1 MLQLQV
7 DLKARTFFENLFAEP
22 PYNRR
27 MAQWSISEIGRKV
40 GLRASAIRYY
50 EQIGI
55 LEPARRVSGQRRY
68 DDTVLYRLAVV
79 RRAQEA
85 GFSLEEIR
93 QLFFGFS
100 HSTPISQRWK
110 RIAER
115 KMVEL
120 DARIE
125 QIQSMRKLLKQLETR
140 CECETVE
147 RCGAGILAGKNAFT
161 RAARPVP
168 D

>member
-1 MLQLQV
+1 M
-7 DLKARTFFENLFAEP
+7 P
-22 PYNRR
+22 
-27 MAQWSISEIGRKV
+27 QWSISEIGRRV

-50 EQIGI
+50 EEIGI

-68 DDTVLYRLAVV
+68 DETVLYRLAVV

-85 GFSLEEIR
+85 GFTLDEIR

-100 HSTPISQRWK
+100 PSTPVSQRWK
-110 RIAER
+110 KIAER

-125 QIQSMRKLLKQLETR
+125 QIQSMRRLLRKLETC

-147 RCGAGILAGKNAFT
+147 RCGAGILGKPMVT
-161 RAARPVP
+161 RAAR
-168 D
+168 

>member
-1 MLQLQV
+1 
-7 DLKARTFFENLFAEP
+7 
-22 PYNRR
+22 
-27 MAQWSISEIGRKV
+27 MAQWSISEIGRQV

-68 DDTVLYRLAVV
+68 DETVLYRLAVV

-85 GFSLEEIR
+85 GFTLDEIR

-110 RIAER
+110 KIAER

-120 DARIE
+120 NARIE
-125 QIQSMRKLLKQLETR
+125 QIHSMRKLLKKLQAC

-147 RCGAGILAGKNAFT
+147 RCGAGILGIT
-161 RAARPVP
+161 RAARSVR
-168 D
+168 

>member
-1 MLQLQV
+1 
-7 DLKARTFFENLFAEP
+7 
-22 PYNRR
+22 

-55 LEPARRVSGQRRY
+55 LEPARRVSGRRHY
-68 DDTVLYRLAVV
+68 DDRVLYRLAVV

-85 GFSLEEIR
+85 GFTLDEIR
-93 QLFFGFS
+93 HLFFGFS

-110 RIAER
+110 KIAER
-115 KMVEL
+115 KMIEL
-120 DARIE
+120 NVRIE
-125 QIQSMRKLLKQLETR
+125 QLQSMRVLLKKLETC

-147 RCGAGILAGKNAFT
+147 RCGAGILRIT
-161 RAARPVP
+161 PSARPGP
-168 D
+168 DR

>member
-1 MLQLQV
+1 
-7 DLKARTFFENLFAEP
+7 
-22 PYNRR
+22 

-55 LEPARRVSGQRRY
+55 LEPARRVSGQRRF
-68 DDTVLYRLAVV
+68 DDRVLYRLAVV

-85 GFSLEEIR
+85 GFTLDEIR

-100 HSTPISQRWK
+100 QSTPISQRWK
-110 RIAER
+110 KIAER
-115 KMVEL
+115 KMIEL
-120 DARIE
+120 NVRIE
-125 QIQSMRKLLKQLETR
+125 QLQSMRTLLKKLETC

-147 RCGAGILAGKNAFT
+147 RCGAGILRT
-161 RAARPVP
+161 TPPARPGP
-168 D
+168 AR

>member
-1 MLQLQV
+1 
-7 DLKARTFFENLFAEP
+7 
-22 PYNRR
+22 
-27 MAQWSISEIGRKV
+27 MAQWSISEIARQV

-55 LEPARRVSGQRRY
+55 LEPAKRVSGQRRY
-68 DDTVLYRLAVV
+68 DETVLYRLAVL
-79 RRAQEA
+79 RQAQEA
-85 GFSLEEIR
+85 GFTLDEIR
-93 QLFFGFS
+93 QLFFGFL

-125 QIQSMRKLLKQLETR
+125 QIQSMRKLLKKLQTC

-147 RCGAGILAGKNAFT
+147 RCGAGIL
-161 RAARPVP
+161 RSRS
-168 D
+168 

>member
-1 MLQLQV
+1 
-7 DLKARTFFENLFAEP
+7 
-22 PYNRR
+22 
-27 MAQWSISEIGRKV
+27 MAQWSISEIGRKA

-68 DDTVLYRLAVV
+68 DDRVLYRLAVV

-85 GFSLEEIR
+85 GFSLDEIR

-110 RIAER
+110 RIAQR
-115 KMVEL
+115 KMAEL
-120 DARIE
+120 DARME
-125 QIQSMRKLLKQLETR
+125 QIQSMRTLLQKLDTC

-147 RCGAGILAGKNAFT
+147 RCGSYLAAEP
-161 RAARPVP
+161 R
-168 D
+168 